1 MKRSARFMAL
11 AGVLAGLVFSI
22 CGCRGSGGTPQNEAR
37 LPQIKLKPH
46 IAMATVE
53 HPAAMPDADR
63 EDAIVATVCR
73 DGAVYLGSDRIDIGD
88 LSPRVRGMLADKVV
102 KEVYI
107 RADKRAYFRTVED
120 VIDSLRAADVDYVG
134 FLVGSKNADAQ
145 QGDNQFPQFSRGLGL
160 IVLSPSMLKEHFPKR
175 LPESLDRV
183 TILRGP
189 TGAPVYKINQ
199 TDVQKAELLPRLTE
213 MYKNRAERVLFIR
226 ADNDLYF
233 AYVAEVIDI
242 ANGADVDHVAVL
254 TPKMLAGH

>member
-1 MKRSARFMAL
+1 MRTAPAAIESKKALWERSRERALVQDNDQDEDVSWRIAAQVWWAL
-11 AGVLAGLVFSI
+11 AWRWVSVTVVAGGVVSALLIIFPLHNDLAIGVGLAENLIIRSRSQVLH
-22 CGCRGSGGTPQNEAR
+22 NE
-37 LPQIKLKPH
+37 
-46 IAMATVE
+46 
-53 HPAAMPDADR
+53 
-63 EDAIVATVCR
+63 
-73 DGAVYLGSDRIDIGD
+73 
-88 LSPRVRGMLADKVV
+88 
-102 KEVYI
+102 
-107 RADKRAYFRTVED
+107 
-120 VIDSLRAADVDYVG
+120 
-134 FLVGSKNADAQ
+134 
-145 QGDNQFPQFSRGLGL
+145 GLGL